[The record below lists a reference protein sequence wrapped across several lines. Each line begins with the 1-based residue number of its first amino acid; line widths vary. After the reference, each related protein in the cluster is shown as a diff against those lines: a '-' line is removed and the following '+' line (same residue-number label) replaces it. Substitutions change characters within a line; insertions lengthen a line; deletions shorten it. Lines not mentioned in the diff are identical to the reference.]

1 MEAVNRFFE
10 SRKLTGSIV
19 ILVVSAVLASL
30 LALFSELRFTS
41 YPGFTDP
48 IDHHKYIYMA
58 QHPFNFFIAP
68 FCWRVG
74 LPLLAGILPFD
85 LQTNFLT
92 LTYLSVVFSGLILF
106 YFVRKLGFSS
116 FYSLVGVLLFY
127 AAGWIVRMPLIN
139 FWVPNAAVFLVIL
152 CCLYMIA
159 AKKDIAFMVL
169 LAIGVCVK
177 ESALFVAPLYYTFN
191 CRKII
196 DWRAAT
202 RTILLALPA
211 VGVLILLHYVLLPA
225 QNANPDYVNSLPF
238 ILTQVQN
245 GTAEYNMAYL
255 FRTIAAPQLQNLSLS
270 ELAEYSIYPF
280 GALLMGLPFFAIRR
294 SLGWLAKFWPFIILV
309 FCQTLLAV
317 SRIGLLYLALPV
329 MVVLAVTGMKEVAQR
344 LAIPAILVLL
354 LPIITFILNLNKI
367 DDNIDF
373 KWLALALAL
382 WLALVWMINRLQ
394 HSEKTT
400 GEAQ

>member
-10 SRKLTGSIV
+10 SRKLTGSIL
-19 ILVVSAVLASL
+19 ILAISAVLTTL
-30 LALFSELRFTS
+30 LVLFSELRFTS
-41 YPGFTDP
+41 YPGFSDP

-58 QHPFNFFIAP
+58 QQPFNFYIAP

-74 LPLLAGILPFD
+74 FPLLAGILPFD

-92 LTYLSVVFSGLILF
+92 LTYLSIVFSGLVLF
-106 YFVRKLGFSS
+106 QLIHKLGFPYFFCLTS
-116 FYSLVGVLLFY
+116 VLLFY

-139 FWVPNAAVFLVIL
+139 FWVPNAAVILVIL
-152 CCLYMIA
+152 CCLYLIA
-159 AKKDIAFMVL
+159 AKKDIAFMIL

-196 DWRAAT
+196 DWRAAA
-202 RTILLALPA
+202 RTILLAMPA
-211 VGVLILLHYVLLPA
+211 VGVLVLLRFVLLPA

-245 GTAEYNMAYL
+245 GTAEYNLAYL
-255 FRTIAAPQLQNLSLS
+255 VRTIAAPQLQNLSPS

-280 GALLMGLPFFAIRR
+280 GALLMVLPFFAIRR
-294 SLGWLAKFWPFIILV
+294 CLGWLAKFWPFIILV

-317 SRIGLLYLALPV
+317 SRIGLLFLALPV
-329 MVVLAVTGMKEVAQR
+329 LVVLAVSV
-344 LAIPAILVLL
+344 
-354 LPIITFILNLNKI
+354 
-367 DDNIDF
+367 
-373 KWLALALAL
+373 
-382 WLALVWMINRLQ
+382 
-394 HSEKTT
+394 
-400 GEAQ
+400 